1 MRGGWHRLSAALAAV
16 TVAAAGAAPAS
27 AAQPSHVRHTCIN
40 HARVM
45 NTPGG
50 LVVGILARGVPV
62 VVLERTRNRSWS
74 YIIAVRSIAGWL
86 PSKDLC

>member
-1 MRGGWHRLSAALAAV
+1 MRGAPHRFAAALA
-16 TVAAAGAAPAS
+16 TVAVAAICTASAA
-27 AAQPSHVRHTCIN
+27 AAQPSHVRHTCID

-50 LVVGILARGVPV
+50 LVIGILARGVPV
-62 VVLERTRNRSWS
+62 VILQRTHNRTWS
-74 YIIAVRSIAGWL
+74 YVIAVRSLAGWL